1 VTAKPLHRISVAFA
15 LLAALLPVQYA
26 GAQDAAAPDTGRGA
40 ELSVALVTMGP
51 GKAVWERFGHNA
63 LWIRDARTGTGLMY
77 NYGLF
82 SFEQEHFLL
91 RFIEGRP
98 EYWMEGFPGEPY
110 LRSYIAANRSVW
122 VQELNLT
129 PAQRADLRDFL
140 EWNARPENRFYRYDP
155 YRDNCSTRIRDAIDR
170 VIGGRIHAETD
181 GDRTHGTYRSHS
193 VRLVA
198 DSWPTYAG
206 LMLALGEPADRP
218 LSEWEAMFIPLEM
231 RRDLRDVTVPG
242 ADGRQVPLVASERT
256 VFESTATY
264 GRESPPRRLPVFLAA
279 GLAIAALIAVPLRWP
294 SHRAARALATV
305 FGSLWAGVA
314 GTLGVVLA
322 ALWLFTNH
330 WIAYRNE
337 NLFYVNPLLL
347 ALALTLPL
355 AVFGARGAM
364 RLSVTLARAVVA
376 LSLIGFAVQAF
387 PWFHQVNG
395 PIVALTLPPNLAL
408 GWAVLRL
415 RDRTAPRL

>member
-1 VTAKPLHRISVAFA
+1 VTATPLHRLSIALA
-15 LLAALLPVQYA
+15 LLAALLPA
-26 GAQDAAAPDTGRGA
+26 RAASAQDVAAPDTGRGA

-63 LWIRDARTGTGLMY
+63 LWIRDTRTGTGLMY

-91 RFIEGRP
+91 RFIEG
-98 EYWMEGFPGEPY
+98 

-140 EWNARPENRFYRYDP
+140 EWNDRPENRFYRYDP

-170 VIGGRIHAETD
+170 VLGGRIRAATD

-198 DSWPTYAG
+198 DNWPTYAG
-206 LMLALGEPADRP
+206 LMFALGEPADRP

-231 RRDLRDVTVPG
+231 RLDLRDVTVPA

-264 GRESPPRRLPVFLAA
+264 GRASPPRRLPLFLAA

-294 SHRAARALATV
+294 SRRGARAIATV

-347 ALALTLPL
+347 ALAVTLPL
-355 AVFGARGAM
+355 AVLGARGAM
-364 RLSVTLARAVVA
+364 RLSVPLARTVIA
-376 LSLIGFAVQAF
+376 LSLLGFAVQAF

-415 RDRTAPRL
+415 RNRTTPRL